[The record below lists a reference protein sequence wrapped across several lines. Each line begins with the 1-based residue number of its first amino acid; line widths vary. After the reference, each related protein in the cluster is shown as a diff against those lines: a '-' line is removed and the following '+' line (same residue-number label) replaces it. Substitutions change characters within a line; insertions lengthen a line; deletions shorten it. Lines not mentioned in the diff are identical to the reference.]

1 MAAAFKLGLTGGIGS
16 GKSTVAALL
25 AGLGAAVMDADAIS
39 RHLTA
44 PGGLA
49 IEAIRQHF
57 GADFITPEAALDRD
71 RMRRLVYTDGSARQ
85 QLEAIIHPLVHTEIW
100 RQAQQAEAAGCPC
113 LVFDVPLLVESAHW
127 RDKVDLVLVVDC
139 CPETQISRVMAR
151 SGLAREAVLAII
163 AAQAS
168 RAQRL
173 AVADLVLLNDGISLA
188 QLDDRVRAM
197 AAGFGLSLPNIK
209 TPSKSA

>member
-1 MAAAFKLGLTGGIGS
+1 
-16 GKSTVAALL
+16 
-25 AGLGAAVMDADAIS
+25 
-39 RHLTA
+39 
-44 PGGLA
+44 
-49 IEAIRQHF
+49 
-57 GADFITPEAALDRD
+57 
-71 RMRRLVYTDGSARQ
+71 
-85 QLEAIIHPLVHTEIW
+85 
-100 RQAQQAEAAGCPC
+100 
-113 LVFDVPLLVESAHW
+113 
-127 RDKVDLVLVVDC
+127 
-139 CPETQISRVMAR
+139 MAR